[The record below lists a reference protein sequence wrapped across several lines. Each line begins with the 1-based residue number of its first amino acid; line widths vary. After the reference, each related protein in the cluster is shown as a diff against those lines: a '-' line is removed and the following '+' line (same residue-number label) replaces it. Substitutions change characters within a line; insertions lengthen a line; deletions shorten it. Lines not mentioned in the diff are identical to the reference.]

1 MVKTGLLP
9 MFAPLIAAALLFGP
23 APALANPPCSVR
35 SLAGAW
41 VFATDVGQ
49 QMILPAPGDITAIGT
64 INIDREGNISGK
76 FDFTVA
82 GFGFFPNNSYT
93 GSITVNPDC
102 TGTVTFVT
110 SAGTGRTDS
119 IVVVNRNEIWSMSQD
134 IFNLWTAR
142 ARRISKVPE
151 KEHVEE

>member
-1 MVKTGLLP
+1 MTKHGIPGTFTQLIGSVLMLGL
-9 MFAPLIAAALLFGP
+9 AA

-35 SLAGAW
+35 SVAGAW

-49 QMILPAPGDITAIGT
+49 QTLLPAPGDITAIGT
-64 INIDREGNISGK
+64 INIDGEGNISGK

-82 GFGFFPNNSYT
+82 EFGFFPNNTYT

-110 SAGTGRTDS
+110 SAGTGRTDT
-119 IVVVNRNEIWSMSQD
+119 IVIVSQSEMWSMSQD
-134 IFNLWTAR
+134 IANLWTAK
-142 ARRISKVPE
+142 ARRISKVPRE
-151 KEHVEE
+151 DD

>member
-1 MVKTGLLP
+1 MTKTGMLGT
-9 MFAPLIAAALLFGP
+9 FTHLIGAMMLFGLA

-41 VFATDVGQ
+41 VFATEVGQ
-49 QMILPAPGDITAIGT
+49 QKLLPAPGDITAIGT
-64 INIDREGNISGK
+64 INIDETGNISGK

-82 GFGFFPNNSYT
+82 EFGFFPNNVYT
-93 GSITVNPDC
+93 GTITVSKDC

-119 IVVVNRNEIWSMSQD
+119 IVVVSRSEMWSMSQD
-134 IFNLWTAR
+134 VMNLWTAK
-142 ARRISKVPE
+142 ARRISKVARE
-151 KEHVEE
+151 DD